1 MMKDI
6 IDTMIFPSLYV
17 GFVFTAIGAIIYSAQ
32 PTEINGFMGYRTS
45 SSMKSQERWD
55 FAQKYSSKVMMACG
69 VLMIVISALGHFIPN
84 NVEYKQQIGLGLI
97 ITSAVV
103 MIVLTEIALKR
114 RFKNK

>member
-1 MMKDI
+1 MMQEI

-32 PTEINGFMGYRTS
+32 PTEINGFIGYRTG

-55 FAQKYSSKVMMACG
+55 FAQKYSSKVMMICG
-69 VLMIVISALGHFIPN
+69 VTMIVLSALGHFIPHD
-84 NVEYKQQIGLGLI
+84 VEYKQEIGLGLI
-97 ITSAVV
+97 VISAIV
-103 MIVLTEIALKR
+103 MIALTEIALKR